1 VEKGTKEKSNKDDM
15 NLSQKGK
22 KTIIFVGAN
31 QINQP
36 QQDSYEY
43 KNEKKK
49 NYVERNIVRHQMKWK
64 QYMKESEYSSKS
76 EETAL
81 DLSIATEL
89 HRTGSNIRE
98 TFKHSKNNF
107 M

>member
-22 KTIIFVGAN
+22 KTIMFVGAK

-43 KNEKKK
+43 KQEKRKK
-49 NYVERNIVRHQMKWK
+49 
-64 QYMKESEYSSKS
+64 
-76 EETAL
+76 
-81 DLSIATEL
+81 
-89 HRTGSNIRE
+89 
-98 TFKHSKNNF
+98 
-107 M
+107 